1 MLAFKLAYRN
11 LVGAGLRTW
20 LNVFVLSLA
29 YVLIIYFNG
38 LMSGWNR
45 EARRDMIAWEIGD
58 GEYWHQDYDPYDPFT
73 LNDSHAEVPS
83 IFQNEMEKGTVVPVL
98 ISEATIYPEGRLQS
112 ILLKGIKTNQQ
123 VLKLPTEA
131 FHNETNEIPAI
142 IGKRLSKNTNL
153 KKNDLVTVRWRDVN
167 GTFDATEIII
177 ADVFDCNVPTVDNG
191 QIWIPLDKLQEMKQM
206 PGEATILVMGEE
218 VEQRKEIE
226 GWEYRDLEFL
236 LTDIS
241 EMIKTKKL
249 GSSFFY
255 IIILALAML
264 AIFDTQV
271 LSIFK
276 RQKEIGTYVAMG
288 MTRKQVVALFTVEGA
303 FHAVLAAIVAAIYG
317 IPLLTYA
324 AKSGFKIPEG
334 SDDMGLAM
342 GDVIYPFF
350 SLMLI
355 VSTIILVFLITT
367 IVSYLPARKISKME
381 PTDAIKGKIQ

>member
-1 MLAFKLAYRN
+1 MIALKLAYRN
-11 LVGAGLRTW
+11 LVGAGIRTW
-20 LNVFVLSLA
+20 LNVFVLSIA

-45 EARRDMIAWEIGD
+45 EARRDTINWEIANGQ
-58 GEYWHQDYDPYDPFT
+58 YWQKDYDPYDPFSF
-73 LNDSHAEVPS
+73 NDSHSAIPSVFNSKIDEGKIVP
-83 IFQNEMEKGTVVPVL
+83 IL
-98 ISEATIYPEGRLQS
+98 ISEATIYPEGRIQS
-112 ILLKGIKTNQQ
+112 IVLKGISTNQKI
-123 VLKLPTEA
+123 LKLPTYELNVEIA
-131 FHNETNEIPAI
+131 EIPGI
-142 IGKRLSKNTNL
+142 IGKRFSKNTNL
-153 KKNDLVTVRWRDVN
+153 KKDDLVTVRWRDAN
-167 GTFDATEIII
+167 GTFDAAEIRII
-177 ADVFDCNVPTVDNG
+177 SVFNCNVPTVDNG
-191 QIWIPLDKLQEMKQM
+191 QIWIPLDDLQKMKQM
-206 PGEATILVMGEE
+206 PDEATILVNGDELK
-218 VEQRKEIE
+218 VNSEIV
-226 GWEYRDLEFL
+226 GWVYKDIEFL
-236 LTDIS
+236 VMDITKI
-241 EMIKTKKL
+241 IKTKRI

-288 MTRKQVVALFTVEGA
+288 MTRKQVVTLFTVEGA
-303 FHAVLAAIVAAIYG
+303 FHAVLAAIVGAIYG
-317 IPLLTYA
+317 IPILAYV
-324 AKSGFKIPEG
+324 AKIGFKIPEG

-342 GDVIYPFF
+342 ADVIYPFF

>member
-1 MLAFKLAYRN
+1 M
-11 LVGAGLRTW
+11 
-20 LNVFVLSLA
+20 
-29 YVLIIYFNG
+29 
-38 LMSGWNR
+38 
-45 EARRDMIAWEIGD
+45 
-58 GEYWHQDYDPYDPFT
+58 
-73 LNDSHAEVPS
+73 
-83 IFQNEMEKGTVVPVL
+83 EMGTVVPVL

-142 IGKRLSKNTNL
+142 IGKRFSKNTNL
-153 KKNDLVTVRWRDVN
+153 KKNDLVTLRWRDVN

-177 ADVFDCNVPTVDNG
+177 VDVFDCNVPTVDNG

-206 PGEATILVMGEE
+206 PGEATILILGEE
-218 VEQRKEIE
+218 VKHRKEIK
-226 GWEYRDLEFL
+226 GWEYRDIEFL

>member
-1 MLAFKLAYRN
+1 MIALKLAYRN
-11 LVGAGLRTW
+11 LVGAGIRTW
-20 LNVFVLSLA
+20 LNVFVLSIA

-45 EARRDMIAWEIGD
+45 EARRDTISWEVGN
-58 GEYWHQDYDPYDPFT
+58 GQYWQKEYDPYDPFT
-73 LNDSHAEVPS
+73 FNDSHSVIPS
-83 IFQNEMEKGTVVPVL
+83 IFKSKIDEGTIAPIL
-98 ISEATIYPEGRLQS
+98 ISEATIYPEGRIQS
-112 ILLKGIKTNQQ
+112 IVLKGINPNQKI
-123 VLKLPTEA
+123 LKLPTDELDIEIA
-131 FHNETNEIPAI
+131 EIPAI
-142 IGKRLSKNTNL
+142 IGKRFSMNTNL
-153 KKNDLVTVRWRDVN
+153 KKDDLVTVRWRDAN
-167 GTFDATEIII
+167 GTFDAAEIRIVG
-177 ADVFDCNVPTVDNG
+177 VFDSNVPTVDNG
-191 QIWIPLDKLQEMKQM
+191 QIWIPLNDLQKMKQM
-206 PGEATILVMGEE
+206 PGEATILVKGDELD
-218 VEQRKEIE
+218 VNKEINE
-226 GWEYRDLEFL
+226 WIFKDIEFL
-236 LTDIS
+236 LIDITNI
-241 EMIKTKKL
+241 IKTKRM

-288 MTRKQVVALFTVEGA
+288 MTRKQVVTLFTVEGA
-303 FHAVLAAIVAAIYG
+303 FHALLAAIIGAVYG
-317 IPLLTYA
+317 IPILAYA
-324 AKSGFKIPEG
+324 AKSGFKVPEG

-342 GDVIYPFF
+342 SDAIYPFF

>member
-11 LVGAGLRTW
+11 LMGAGLRTW
-20 LNVFVLSLA
+20 LNVFVLSLS

-45 EARRDMIAWEIGD
+45 EARRDMIEWEIGN
-58 GEYWHQDYDPYDPFT
+58 GEYWHKEYDPYDPFS
-73 LNDSHAEVPS
+73 LNDSHGKIPETLQKQIDEGNLLP
-83 IFQNEMEKGTVVPVL
+83 IL
-98 ISEATIYPEGRLQS
+98 ISEATMYPDGRLQS
-112 ILLKGIKTNQQ
+112 VLLKGIKTDQKILN
-123 VLKLPTEA
+123 LPTKKLEVDID
-131 FHNETNEIPAI
+131 EIPAI
-142 IGKRLSKNTNL
+142 IGKRIARNNKL
-153 KKNDLVTVRWRDVN
+153 KKDDILTIRWRDKN
-167 GTFDATEIII
+167 GTFDAAEIKIVDI
-177 ADVFDCNVPTVDNG
+177 FNCNVPTVDNS
-191 QIWIPLDKLQEMKQM
+191 QIWISLSSLQEMKQM
-206 PGEATILVMGEE
+206 PGEATILIKDKSIDVIKDD
-218 VEQRKEIE
+218 VWPFKDI
-226 GWEYRDLEFL
+226 EFL
-236 LTDIS
+236 LADMTQL
-241 EMIKTKKL
+241 IKTKRI

-303 FHAVLAAIVAAIYG
+303 FHAVLAAIVGAIYG
-317 IPLLTYA
+317 IPLLTWA
-324 AKSGFKIPEG
+324 AKAGYKIPAG
-334 SDDMGLAM
+334 SDDMGLPM

-350 SLMLI
+350 SLILI
-355 VSTIILVFLITT
+355 VSTIMLVFIITT